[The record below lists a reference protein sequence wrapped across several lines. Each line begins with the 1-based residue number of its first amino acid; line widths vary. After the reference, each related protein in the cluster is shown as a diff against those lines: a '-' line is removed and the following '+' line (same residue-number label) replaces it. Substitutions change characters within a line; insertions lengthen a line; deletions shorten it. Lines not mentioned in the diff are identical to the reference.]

1 MDLRQLE
8 MFVSVAENESFTLAS
23 QQLYVAQSAISRKIA
38 MLEDELRVKLFKRVN
53 KRIYLTAEGE
63 TFLRY
68 ARKVFQNLRDA
79 VLEVSEISQL
89 RCGRVSI
96 GAGVIACTHLLPPVL
111 ERFREIYPQLELE
124 VVVGPTERLVAE
136 IRSNRIDLG
145 LLTLPI
151 DYPDIEVVPYCS
163 EELVVVASP
172 KHEVLRKRK
181 LLAPGELAQYPLI
194 LFRKGAYT
202 RKVIDQ
208 FLLDADV
215 KPVIRTE
222 ADDVA
227 TIKPLVKINLGITI
241 IPLRAVEE
249 EIRRGEFHYLRI
261 RGCNLRRQ
269 LGLVFHKSDHVPKA
283 VRELIGLFMANRAS

>member
-1 MDLRQLE
+1 
-8 MFVSVAENESFTLAS
+8 MFLAVAENGSFTLAS
-23 QQLYVAQSAISRKIA
+23 QQLYVAQSAISRKVA
-38 MLEDELRVKLFKRVN
+38 LLEDELRVKLFKRVN

-68 ARKVFQNLRDA
+68 ARRVFQNLRDA

-111 ERFREIYPQLELE
+111 ERFREIHPQLDLE

-136 IRSNRIDLG
+136 IRNSRVDLG

-151 DYPDIEVVPYCS
+151 AYPDIEVVPYCS
-163 EELVVVASP
+163 EELVVVTSP
-172 KHEVLRKRK
+172 KHQVLQKRK
-181 LLAPGELAQYPLI
+181 SISPEELSEYPLI
-194 LFRKGAYT
+194 LFRRGAYT
-202 RKVIDQ
+202 RKVLDQ
-208 FLLDADV
+208 FFLATGI

-227 TIKPLVKINLGITI
+227 TIKPLVQINLGITI

-249 EIRRGEFHYLRI
+249 EIRRGELHYLRI
-261 RGCNLRRQ
+261 RGCNLRRH
-269 LGLVFHKSDHVPKA
+269 LGLVFHKSDHVPRA
-283 VRELIGLFMANRAS
+283 VRELIGLFMAQKGR